1 MVPRSVDNDRA
12 NLFYII
18 LFLFLLL
25 HLLLLLLLL
34 ILILLLHLILFVTS
48 YRLDCLNLESREVW
62 TKGWD
67 HPFFVPRGRNIENV
81 LDGRRKYIVVS
92 LVEHEKR
99 KREREGGSRF
109 EKHVFLV
116 RLVGGVL
123 KLTLYP
129 WTLRKVCEKE
139 ARSLKRDYARTYVV
153 RANPAE
159 VRSACVWTRF
169 VRRSIATERRLA
181 ICESFCRVTI

>member
-12 NLFYII
+12 NLFYFIFFF
-18 LFLFLLL
+18 FLFLLL
-25 HLLLLLLLL
+25 HLPLLLLL
-34 ILILLLHLILFVTS
+34 ILLLPLILFVTS
-48 YRLDCLNLESREVW
+48 YRLDCLNLESRGVW

-81 LDGRRKYIVVS
+81 LGARRGYIVVS

-99 KREREGGSRF
+99 KRERGSRF

-129 WTLRKVCEKE
+129 
-139 ARSLKRDYARTYVV
+139 
-153 RANPAE
+153 
-159 VRSACVWTRF
+159 
-169 VRRSIATERRLA
+169 
-181 ICESFCRVTI
+181 